1 MIISILLLAFIM
13 QGCSGVKVISVW
25 KADQATVDAFK
36 EKNVLVVVRTAEN
49 YSRIAFEEEIA
60 NQMRAKGMK
69 KVTESFKKIPQLHPE
84 REMTEKR
91 MEIIL
96 KILSY
101 EGYTGIVVSTIKSKE
116 TTEYT
121 STSGIYMGAS
131 YGNYYPGYY
140 GGFNNYYRY
149 PYANGPY
156 YSSFGGYMPLA
167 TSTSTRTSTDYV
179 LETIFYNLEESSKN
193 QIVAITVS
201 NLDDPT
207 NAHKT
212 AVTYA
217 EKIAEALSEYGKE

>member
-1 MIISILLLAFIM
+1 MIGSILLLAFLM
-13 QGCSGVKVISVW
+13 QGCSSVKVISAW
-25 KADQATVDAFK
+25 KADKEIVDAFK
-36 EKNVLVVVRTAEN
+36 EKKILVVARTADN

-69 KVTESFKKIPQLHPE
+69 NVTESFKKIPQLHPDK
-84 REMTEKR
+84 EMTEKR
-91 MEIIL
+91 MEIVR

-121 STSGIYMGAS
+121 STSGIYMGGS
-131 YGNYYPGYY
+131 YGSYYPGYY
-140 GGFNNYYRY
+140 GGFNSYYRY
-149 PYANGPY
+149 PYANGSY
-156 YSSFGGYMPLA
+156 YNSFGGYVPLS
-167 TSTSTRTSTDYV
+167 TSTSTSTDYV
-179 LETIFYNLEESSKN
+179 LETIAYNLEESSEK

-201 NLDDPT
+201 NLNDPT